1 MSPPGDGGPLSP
13 LPPAVG
19 AVVRARVASAARFG
33 AFVLLEGFSGKGLLH
48 ITQIAE
54 GLDMARLKEA
64 TDEEK
69 EAAVR
74 EMVPVGSDLFVK
86 IVDVV
91 PARADE
97 ETGAPLPA
105 KVSCS
110 AKVVD
115 QASGRDLD
123 PTGER
128 AAAGGRGG
136 GGAKAAAA
144 AAAGAS
150 AGAVAQ
156 KGDAVEWGHLAAEKY
171 KGASG
176 REYDLVQE
184 TPEEAA
190 AAAAAAVAA
199 EEAAQRAEEELTRAG
214 GGGGALPPPP
224 PPAITSVEAALA
236 VLEQLGGGGGV
247 KKHKKEK
254 RKKDKK
260 RSKKEKK
267 KKQRR
272 RDRRSRSTRSSSS
285 LSSSG
290 SE

>member
-1 MSPPGDGGPLSP
+1 MTEEFFAVAGCAAVVVAAKGVLAPPGRSP
-13 LPPAVG
+13 A
-19 AVVRARVASAARFG
+19 
-33 AFVLLEGFSGKGLLH
+33 
-48 ITQIAE
+48 QIAE

-136 GGAKAAAA
+136 GAAKAAAA

-150 AGAVAQ
+150 VGAVAQ
-156 KGDAVEWGHLAAEKY
+156 KGEAVGWGHLAAEKY

-176 REYDLVQE
+176 KS
-184 TPEEAA
+184 T
-190 AAAAAAVAA
+190 
-199 EEAAQRAEEELTRAG
+199 
-214 GGGGALPPPP
+214 
-224 PPAITSVEAALA
+224 
-236 VLEQLGGGGGV
+236 
-247 KKHKKEK
+247 
-254 RKKDKK
+254 
-260 RSKKEKK
+260 
-267 KKQRR
+267 RR
-272 RDRRSRSTRSSSS
+272 RRRR
-285 LSSSG
+285 
-290 SE
+290 